1 MAEDLLHIKKV
12 LQGETPAFGIL
23 VEKYQRYVFSLCLRI
38 LKNREEAEEAA
49 QDTFMKAFRKLST
62 FQQSARFSTWL
73 YKIAWNT
80 SLDRLRSRKQ
90 NTDSI
95 DDREKERIADHQASG
110 QLEILQ
116 SGQNVEII
124 QQLVSR
130 LPEREASI
138 LTLYYLHEC
147 NVEEITGIT
156 GFTPS
161 NVKIILFR
169 GRNILRK
176 QLEVMMK
183 NELKEM
189 L

>member
-12 LQGETPAFGIL
+12 LKGETSSFGIL
-23 VEKYQRYVFSLCLRI
+23 VDKYQQYVFSLCLRI

-49 QDTFMKAFRKLST
+49 QDTFMKAFRKLHT
-62 FQQSARFSTWL
+62 FQQTARFSTWL

-95 DDREKERIADHQASG
+95 DDKEKAKIADHQISG
-110 QLEILQ
+110 QLDSLQ
-116 SGQNVEII
+116 SEQNVEII
-124 QQLVSR
+124 QLLVSR
-130 LPEREASI
+130 LPERESSI

-156 GFTPS
+156 GFTAA
-161 NVKIILFR
+161 NIKVILFR

-176 QLEVMMK
+176 QLEAMMK
-183 NELKEM
+183 TELKEM